1 MMDNITIPVSP
12 SFFATIAAALRI
24 EATNVEQSM
33 DSRSELDS
41 HANMIVV
48 GSNCFVLSDTG
59 RTASVN
65 PYNPEYAAKS
75 IPIIDA
81 ALLQEYILVVPNAL
95 HVPYMTHNLIP
106 PFILREKGIQVNNT
120 PKIHLADPSSDDHAI
135 KFDEHLR
142 IPMKLHGT
150 FSYFVTRKPTV
161 EQLNDA
167 DPNHVY
173 MMTPEEFDPHKS
185 SYAQTEDH
193 LVNYDGEVADARN
206 RSKLLIS
213 DIEDDPTMTVCAIS
227 NMRMEEQTLVNESV
241 LEEDDADEAPLGQPF
256 NVNVA
261 SISSIFCERTLSHRL
276 STCREVLSMMTSL
289 GSTHA
294 HEDDTDFLFKDMDG
308 ELDFQEML
316 SGDDLFTKI
325 AAMADRKQVD
335 LDEVMASVTYAKPSK
350 GVQAAHLAKIW
361 KLDLPTAERTL
372 QATTQKRR
380 HTDNPKMARNY
391 GTNDRMLRYKRIN
404 QYFFMDKFF
413 AAKNGGR
420 ST

>member
-1 MMDNITIPVSP
+1 MHWTLEPDPPWKTMDDTTIPVSP
-12 SFFATIAAALRI
+12 SLRI
-24 EATNVEQSM
+24 DATNVEHPM

-75 IPIIDA
+75 IPIVDA
-81 ALLQEYILVVPNAL
+81 SLLYEDQVTGQEYILVIRNAL
-95 HVPYMTHNLIP
+95 HVPSMTHNLIP
-106 PFILREKGIQVNNT
+106 PFILRENGIQVNDT

-161 EQLNDA
+161 EQLNDV

-213 DIEDDPTMTVCAIS
+213 DIEDDPTMTVCAMS
-227 NMRMEEQTLVNESV
+227 NMRMEEQTLVDKSV
-241 LEEDDADEAPLGQPF
+241 LEEDDADEGLLG
-256 NVNVA
+256 
-261 SISSIFCERTLSHRL
+261 
-276 STCREVLSMMTSL
+276 
-289 GSTHA
+289 
-294 HEDDTDFLFKDMDG
+294 
-308 ELDFQEML
+308 
-316 SGDDLFTKI
+316 
-325 AAMADRKQVD
+325 
-335 LDEVMASVTYAKPSK
+335 
-350 GVQAAHLAKIW
+350 
-361 KLDLPTAERTL
+361 
-372 QATTQKRR
+372 
-380 HTDNPKMARNY
+380 
-391 GTNDRMLRYKRIN
+391 
-404 QYFFMDKFF
+404 
-413 AAKNGGR
+413 
-420 ST
+420 